1 MGKMSNWNRKVQLV
15 KMSNWFQFKMLIW
28 KIPIGKLQY
37 LLVPIG
43 LCQYPMG
50 KISNWFQLKY
60 SIGNELEILV
70 RALAAR
76 L

>member
-1 MGKMSNWNRKVQLV
+1 
-15 KMSNWFQFKMLIW
+15 
-28 KIPIGKLQY
+28 
-37 LLVPIG
+37 LVPIG